1 MACTIFCSVIAFTF
15 PTKLGI
21 WGQFSENVSG
31 QGHQSQ
37 TCIKRSPSEQRN
49 NGLIGQVT
57 S

>member
-49 NGLIGQVT
+49 NGIIGQVT